1 MRAGELLAERFE
13 LLDEVQRGGMG
24 TIFRARDRSSGKPVA
39 VKVLRQAGEEDVTRF
54 AQEAEVLSQLHP
66 SPGIVA
72 HVAHAVSHEGPS
84 YLAMEWLDGVDLRRR
99 LRQRPL
105 DVPEALALG
114 RRVATTLG
122 TIHQRGLVHRDI
134 KPSNIFLPG
143 GRVEDAVLIDFG
155 VVLRGDGHA
164 ADTRS
169 GFLVGTPAYM
179 APEQVRSEAT
189 LDGRADLFGL
199 GCVLYAALAARPP
212 FSGESHVAVLT
223 KILLEQPVPIEETRD
238 DLPAPLSALVARLLA
253 KDPKERPDSAG
264 AVEELLAAIDVGD
277 HVDRDALTM
286 PPPALG
292 VAEQR
297 FLTLLL
303 ARANDS
309 TPLPKIGAELR
320 RVALSFG
327 ASIERLIDGSLVAWI
342 EKGAATDQA
351 SQSALLALA
360 LRSALAAQ
368 SPESAKARF
377 AIATARGVV
386 SARLPVGQV
395 IDRAA
400 ALAQP
405 AEDARAPAGAV
416 LVDEVTA
423 GLLDDRF
430 VVAPGAGAL
439 VLGGVRE
446 ASPGQRTLLGKP
458 TPCVGRD
465 REIDALEGLF
475 HECVDEP
482 AARAV
487 LVVGEAGIGKS
498 RIRSELAQRLRR
510 RETDVALW
518 IARGDPLAAG
528 SPFGLVRRA
537 LRDAIG
543 AREGDALAAQSL
555 RLASFVAHH
564 VAPEDRESV
573 GEFVGEIV
581 GIPLAQNPSARL
593 LAARS
598 NAVLMGDQLRRAFET
613 LVVAACRK
621 RPLALVI
628 EDLHWGDLPTVR
640 LVDTAL
646 RATRELPFFVF
657 ALARPEVAERF
668 PRLWESAGLTT
679 IHVAGLGKRAAA
691 RLVREALGE
700 QADDALVDRIV
711 ERAGGHAFTLE
722 ELVRAAAAGKAEA
735 DLPETVL
742 AMMQRRVDEIAPAAR
757 RLLRAA
763 SVFGPAFWA
772 GGVAELVG
780 QPLDPTLERTLDALA
795 TQELVQ
801 RRSTSRFRGE
811 SEWVFRHALL
821 REAVYGT
828 LTDEDRKLGHRL
840 AGAWLVRAGER
851 DAVTIAEHFER
862 GQDQDKAAQWYLR
875 AAERALAGNDWHEGI
890 ACAERGLPLAET
902 AEATASAKA
911 EIRGALHLAL
921 AQACAWSGDVRRA
934 EREALEAAERLER
947 GSGPWFDAVAEI
959 VTAAGMGLG
968 HTEVARTWVDAMLG
982 AWERLD
988 DVQAAAIAAA
998 RAVTP
1003 LLLAG
1008 DRARAAEVLQRLE
1021 RLGLAGMPLA
1031 QAHLARARASAAFR
1045 GEKDLGAYVEFTRV
1059 GIERLEAAGDER
1071 TLAQQRTNLGYALT
1085 LLGAPETEQV
1095 LEDGI
1100 AESERL
1106 GLPLQAGTHRQN
1118 LGLVLMRKGRLTE
1131 ALAVERASVDT
1142 FRAAGDKRFEAASH
1156 VYLATIL
1163 EAAHDYAGA
1172 ESEAKVGLA
1181 MGASYPARK
1190 ATALGALA
1198 AARLGRGDPSGALE
1212 AAKEGMAILEELGA
1226 LEEGEEKLR
1235 FVHAAALRAT
1245 GAAAD
1250 ADAALARARER
1261 LRERAARI
1269 ADPTWRTSFLENV
1282 PENVA
1287 LLRE

>member
-1 MRAGELLAERFE
+1 MAGEVLADRFE
-13 LLDEVQRGGMG
+13 LIEEVQRGGMG
-24 TIFRARDRSSGKPVA
+24 TIFRGRDRTSGKPVA
-39 VKVLRQAGEEDVTRF
+39 IKVLRVVQDEDVARF
-54 AQEAEVLSQLHP
+54 AQEAEVLAELSET
-66 SPGIVA
+66 PGIVR
-72 HVAHAVSHEGPS
+72 HVAHAVGDGGPT

-105 DVPEALALG
+105 DVAEAIALG
-114 RRVATTLG
+114 RRVSTILA
-122 TIHQRGLVHRDI
+122 TIHERGLVHRDV
-134 KPSNIFLPG
+134 KPSNIFLRG
-143 GRVEDAVLIDFG
+143 GRIEDVVLLDFG
-155 VVLRGDGHA
+155 VVLRGEGHGVE
-164 ADTRS
+164 TRS

-189 LDGRADLFGL
+189 LDGRADLFAL
-199 GCVLYAALAARPP
+199 GCVLYACLVGRPP

-223 KILLEQPVPIEETRD
+223 KILLEQPVPIEETRG
-238 DLPAPLSALVARLLA
+238 DLPVALTELVGRLLA
-253 KDPKERPDSAG
+253 KSPVDRPASAN
-264 AVEELLAAIDVGD
+264 ELEHALATIDAGSPI
-277 HVDRDALTM
+277 DRDALTM

-292 VAEQR
+292 VGEQR

-303 ARANDS
+303 ARAREGA
-309 TPLPKIGAELR
+309 PLPKIGADLR

-327 ASIERLIDGSLVAWI
+327 ATIERLIDGSLVAWI
-342 EKGAATDQA
+342 DVGAATDQA
-351 SQSALLALA
+351 SQAAQLALA
-360 LRSALAAQ
+360 LRQ
-368 SPESAKARF
+368 SLPEASI

-386 SARLPVGQV
+386 SERLPVGEV

-400 ALAQP
+400 ASTQS
-405 AEDARAPAGAV
+405 AGDAV
-416 LVDEVTA
+416 LLDEVTA

-430 VVAPGAGAL
+430 VIASADGGLAL
-439 VLGGVRE
+439 VGLRE
-446 ASPGQRTLLGKP
+446 AAPGQRTLLGKP
-458 TPCVGRD
+458 TPCVGRE
-465 REIDALEGLF
+465 RELDALQALID
-475 HECVDEP
+475 ECVEEP
-482 AARAV
+482 SARAV

-498 RIRSELAQRLRR
+498 RIRSELAQRLKHRD
-510 RETDVALW
+510 TGVVQW
-518 IARGDPLAAG
+518 MARGDPLSAG

-543 AREGDALAAQSL
+543 AREGDALEAQAL
-555 RLASFVAHH
+555 RLASFVKTH
-564 VAPEDRESV
+564 VPPEDQESV

-581 GIPLAQNPSARL
+581 GIPLAPTPSARL
-593 LAARS
+593 VAARS
-598 NAVLMGDQLRRAFET
+598 NAVLMGDQLRRAFEA
-613 LVVAACRK
+613 LIVAVCRK

-640 LVDTAL
+640 LVETAL
-646 RATRELPFFVF
+646 RATRDLPFFVL
-657 ALARPEVAERF
+657 ALARPEVNERF
-668 PRLWESAGLTT
+668 PRLWEAAGLTT

-700 QADDALVDRIV
+700 GVDDALVDRLV
-711 ERAGGHAFTLE
+711 ERAAGHAFTLE

-735 DLPETVL
+735 ELPETVL

-763 SVFGPAFWA
+763 SAFGPSFWA
-772 GGVAELVG
+772 SGVAELVG
-780 QPLDPTLERTLDALA
+780 RPADASLLHTLDGLA

-801 RRSTSRFRGE
+801 RRSASRFRGE
-811 SEWVFRHALL
+811 IEWGFRHALL
-821 REAVYGT
+821 REAVYAT
-828 LTDEDRKLGHRL
+828 LTDADRILAHRL

-851 DAVTIAEHFER
+851 DAITIAEHFER
-862 GQDQDKAAQWYLR
+862 GHAPDSAAQWYLR

-890 ACAERGLPLAET
+890 TCAERGLPLAEN

-968 HTEVARTWVDAMLG
+968 HVDLTRTWADAMLE
-982 AWERLD
+982 AWDRVD

-998 RAVTP
+998 RAITP

-1008 DRARAAEVLQRLE
+1008 DRARAKELLRRVEA
-1021 RLGLAGMPLA
+1021 LALSGMPLA
-1031 QAHLARARASAAFR
+1031 EAHLARARASMAFR
-1045 GEKDLGAYVEFTRV
+1045 GDKDLGAYVEFTRT
-1059 GIERLEAAGDER
+1059 GIDWLEVAGDER

-1100 AESERL
+1100 REAERL

-1118 LGLVLMRKGRLTE
+1118 LGLVLMRKGRLAE
-1131 ALAVERASVDT
+1131 ALATERASIDT

-1163 EAAHDYAGA
+1163 EAARDWAGA
-1172 ESEAKVGLA
+1172 ESAAKVALA
-1181 MGASYPARK
+1181 IGASYPARR
-1190 ATALGALA
+1190 ATALAALA
-1198 AARLGRGDPSGALE
+1198 AARLGRGESELALE
-1212 AAKEGMAILEELGA
+1212 AAREGMTILAELGA

-1235 FVHAAALRAT
+1235 FVHAQALRAT
-1245 GAAAD
+1245 GATEAAD
-1250 ADAALARARER
+1250 EALAVARAK

-1269 ADPTWRTSFLENV
+1269 ADPTWRASFLANV
-1282 PENVA
+1282 PENVM
-1287 LLRE
+1287 LLGD